1 MMILTGRR
9 PHPRH
14 RRFGNRGA
22 LLTFAALSLLVAGI
36 GGARAQNAV
45 VVVNGDPITAFDID
59 QRMKLNALSGGG
71 KAVSR
76 QDVVEELI
84 NDRVK
89 IKEAKKFNVDLT
101 PGEVDA
107 QYATMGAR
115 MRLDTEQ
122 LTKLLQS
129 RGIRPETLKARL
141 KADYV
146 WSQIVRG
153 RYGQNLMVGEKDV
166 DSIIKLKGDGKES
179 SDSFEYKM
187 RPVVLI
193 MPRGSSQASLEAR
206 RKEAET
212 LRSRIQSC
220 DQAERY
226 FRSLRNGVV
235 KELIVKTSADIPA
248 PLRGVLD
255 KTPVGQ
261 LTPPEVTRQG
271 VEMVALCSREPTTD
285 TPEKREAREKL
296 FAQKY
301 EAQSKKYL
309 RDVRR
314 SSMIEYRK

>member
-1 MMILTGRR
+1 MMVMTGRFPITCGR
-9 PHPRH
+9 LSGSRS
-14 RRFGNRGA
+14 A
-22 LLTFAALSLLVAGI
+22 LFALAALSLLVAGT
-36 GGARAQNAV
+36 GGVRAQNAIV
-45 VVVNGDPITAFDID
+45 IVNGDPITAFDVD
-59 QRMKLNALSGGG
+59 QRMKLNALSGG

-76 QDVVEELI
+76 QDVIEELI
-84 NDRVK
+84 NDRIK
-89 IKEAKKFNVDLT
+89 IKEARKFNVDLT

-107 QYATMGAR
+107 QYAMMGAR
-115 MRLDTEQ
+115 MRLTSEQ
-122 LTKLLQS
+122 LTQLLQG
-129 RGIRPETLKARL
+129 RGIRPETLKTRL

-153 RYGQNLMVGEKDV
+153 RYGQNLVVGEKDIA
-166 DSIIKLKGDGKES
+166 SAIQLKGDGKES

-187 RPVVLI
+187 RPVVLM

-212 LRSRIQSC
+212 LRNRIQSC

-235 KELIVKTSADIPA
+235 RDLIVKTSADIPA
-248 PLRGVLD
+248 PLRAVLD

-271 VEMVALCSREPTTD
+271 IEMVALCSREPTTD

-296 FAQKY
+296 FSQKY

-309 RDVRR
+309 QDVRR
-314 SSMIEYRK
+314 ASMIEYRK